1 MRYRTARPL
10 PLLFGIIIG
19 SLLCA
24 CSNSDGVDY
33 ANYAENTTN
42 SEEYWNTKVDY
53 LPLDDSEYPY
63 AGIPRIIKKLKIAKQ
78 KFPPNYKSGVKKLLK
93 AK

>member
-10 PLLFGIIIG
+10 PLLLGAFIG

-33 ANYAENTTN
+33 ANYAEIIAN
-42 SEEYWNTKVDY
+42 SE
-53 LPLDDSEYPY
+53 
-63 AGIPRIIKKLKIAKQ
+63 G
-78 KFPPNYKSGVKKLLK
+78 F
-93 AK
+93 